1 MREHRQGKSV
11 SKELP
16 GQHGMSGRLKIQ
28 LKANE
33 RIFINGGAFRVDRK
47 VAIELLNDVVF
58 LLDSHVMSQDQA
70 TTPLRQLYFAVQSM
84 MLEPRS
90 ADLSRRDFERLCRG
104 LAASAEGGAMHDAL
118 VEVEDLVERNKPY
131 DALKRI
137 RTLFEH
143 EPAKRQPKG
152 P

>member
-1 MREHRQGKSV
+1 MREHRREEGV
-11 SKELP
+11 SGELP
-16 GQHGMSGRLKIQ
+16 GQHAMSGRLTIR

-58 LLDSHVMSQDQA
+58 LLDSQVMSEDQA
-70 TTPLRQLYFAVQSM
+70 TTPLRRLYFAVQSM

-90 ADLSRRDFERLCRG
+90 ADQSRRDVERLCRG
-104 LAASAEGGAMHDAL
+104 LATSAEGGAMHDAL
-118 VEVEDLVERNKPY
+118 VEVEDLVERNRPY

-137 RTLFEH
+137 RTLFER
-143 EPAKRQPKG
+143 ETAKRQPEG